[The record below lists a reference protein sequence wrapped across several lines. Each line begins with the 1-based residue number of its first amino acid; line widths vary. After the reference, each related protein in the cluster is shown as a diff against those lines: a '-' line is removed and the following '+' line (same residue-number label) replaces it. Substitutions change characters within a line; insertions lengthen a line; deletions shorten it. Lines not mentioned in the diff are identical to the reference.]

1 MSSVFMSHMEKISR
15 ELHASSRQVHDLAAG
30 LRGLSRIAAF
40 ALENQRSAE
49 LVCYEL
55 EVLSSMLAEQAT
67 RVATDLEPL
76 EFGKRLKSD
85 AAESEGGSHD

>member
-1 MSSVFMSHMEKISR
+1 MEKISR
-15 ELHASSRQVHDLAAG
+15 EFHVSSRQVHDLAAG

-55 EVLSSMLAEQAT
+55 EVLSSMLADQAT
-67 RVATDLEPL
+67 RVLEPL
-76 EFGKRLKSD
+76 EFGKRMKSG
-85 AAESEGGSHD
+85 AAVSEGGSHD